1 MAYASAMDALG
12 DPTRRR
18 IFELLRAGPR
28 AVGELAGELPVSR
41 PAVSQHLRVLK
52 EAGLVIQKSAVVAAP
67 PEKAFEVFTEGIAT
81 WWPIE
86 THSVQAMDKDSG
98 APETV
103 IFETGPGGR
112 VYERMTNGEEAH
124 WANVI
129 AWEPP
134 HRLVL
139 EWKVNPDA
147 VAPTE
152 IEVRFT
158 PEGDGT
164 RVDLEHRGFEAL
176 GKDAEEAHADY
187 SGGWPTVFRDYVETV
202 GK

>member
-1 MAYASAMDALG
+1 
-12 DPTRRR
+12 
-18 IFELLRAGPR
+18 
-28 AVGELAGELPVSR
+28 VST
-41 PAVSQHLRVLK
+41 Q
-52 EAGLVIQKSAVVAAP
+52 ETGLVIQKSAVVSAT

-86 THSVQAMDKDSG
+86 THSVQAMGKEAG

-103 IFETGPGGR
+103 IFETGPTGR
-112 VYERMTNGEEAH
+112 VYERMTSGEEAH
-124 WANVI
+124 WANVT

-134 HRLVL
+134 NRLVL

-158 PEGDGT
+158 PEGEGT

-176 GKDAEEAHADY
+176 GKDAEEGHKGY
-187 SGGWPTVFRDYVETV
+187 SQGWPKVFQDYVETV

>member
-1 MAYASAMDALG
+1 
-12 DPTRRR
+12 
-18 IFELLRAGPR
+18 
-28 AVGELAGELPVSR
+28 VST
-41 PAVSQHLRVLK
+41 Q
-52 EAGLVIQKSAVVAAP
+52 ETGLVIQKAAVVAAS
-67 PEKAFEVFTEGIAT
+67 PEKAFEVFTEGMAT

-86 THSVQAMDKDSG
+86 THSVQAMDKDAG
-98 APETV
+98 PPEAIV
-103 IFETGPGGR
+103 FETGPNGR

-124 WANVI
+124 WANVT

-147 VAPTE
+147 IAPTE

-176 GKDAEEAHADY
+176 GEDAEKAHADY
-187 SGGWPTVFRDYVETV
+187 SGGWPTVFQDYVETV

>member
-1 MAYASAMDALG
+1 MS
-12 DPTRRR
+12 TQ
-18 IFELLRAGPR
+18 ET
-28 AVGELAGELPVSR
+28 
-41 PAVSQHLRVLK
+41 
-52 EAGLVIQKSAVVAAP
+52 GLVIRKSAVVAAS

-81 WWPIE
+81 WWPYE
-86 THSVQAMDKDSG
+86 THSVQAMDKDG
-98 APETV
+98 QAPETV
-103 IFETGPGGR
+103 IFETGPQGR
-112 VYERMTNGEEAH
+112 VYERMTSGEEAH
-124 WANVI
+124 WANVA

-147 VAPTE
+147 IAPTE

-176 GKDAEEAHADY
+176 GKDAEEAHKGY
-187 SGGWPTVFRDYVETV
+187 SNGWPAVFQDYVETI

>member
-1 MAYASAMDALG
+1 VSAQE
-12 DPTRRR
+12 T
-18 IFELLRAGPR
+18 
-28 AVGELAGELPVSR
+28 
-41 PAVSQHLRVLK
+41 
-52 EAGLVIQKSAVVAAP
+52 GLVIQKSAIVDAT

-86 THSVQAMDKDSG
+86 THSIQAMVKDG
-98 APETV
+98 QPPETV
-103 IFETGPGGR
+103 IFETGPQGR

-124 WANVI
+124 WANVT

-139 EWKVNPDA
+139 EWKVNHEA

-152 IEVRFT
+152 IEILFT
-158 PEGDGT
+158 PEGEGT

-176 GKDAEEAHADY
+176 GKDAEEAHKSY
-187 SGGWPTVFRDYVETV
+187 SNGWPTVFQDYVETV